1 MKTELKTLKDLA
13 EERRIHLSK
22 SGEIEYTPTLR
33 IIDLRRE
40 AIKWIKDFKD
50 NPVETEPEDA
60 VVGWIKHFFN
70 ITEEELK

>member
-1 MKTELKTLKDLA
+1 MIELKTLKDLFENIKDA
-13 EERRIHLSK
+13 ERGGYYTK
-22 SGEIEYTPTLR
+22 DYIEKTLR
-33 IIDLRRE
+33 QE

-70 ITEEELK
+70 ITEKELKE